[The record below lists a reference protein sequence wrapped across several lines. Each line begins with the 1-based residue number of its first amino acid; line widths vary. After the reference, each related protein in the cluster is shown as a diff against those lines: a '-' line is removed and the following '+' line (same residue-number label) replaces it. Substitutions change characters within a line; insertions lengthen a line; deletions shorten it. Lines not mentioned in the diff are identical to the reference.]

1 VGVQTA
7 HHAVI
12 AVFVKIACPFTTRG
26 AVYKYSCYRCLSRIF
41 LPRLEN
47 TYPRVCLTH
56 LQPISQQ
63 PFISFTFPRSTSVT
77 LGLSHHRDHQS
88 NSPRY
93 PTSTTVMPSRNLYVR
108 ASLDL
113 VTPRPLGNAD
123 GNVFD
128 KAFNQE
134 MDLEEWN
141 DWMRWEGGAE
151 LEFPGMDRRESSTSN
166 ISSPETWFTDVECLG
181 RDAISTTYSTANEF
195 PMEDAPFEFDDN
207 PLSTTFI
214 PSPTSTLFPTKAQAT
229 QNVQRP
235 FRGYT
240 SLTAAEEQSLQ
251 DIAMPYRMLSK
262 IKIASVASSSTAS
275 HSSMSPSPSPE
286 PEFRTRKRKNNKRK
300 TSVDDEE
307 LPTALTQSRKR
318 GHNAIEKRYRTNL
331 NEKINCLRDGV
342 PALCRHSSSESKS
355 GDEAEDSDGEGVDS
369 KTGQQKYGKAAVLTR
384 ALEYIQHLEST
395 TQRLGNE
402 VDVLKT
408 RVGAFEKLAMS
419 GSLILNGSGAS
430 ALNAPVEVKSETL
443 ESIQAGKFIS
453 HPEPASRILIQYLQI
468 SSKSSPKQS
477 QSQDLRHGEEI
488 PSRPRF
494 VDVGRG

>member
-1 VGVQTA
+1 
-7 HHAVI
+7 
-12 AVFVKIACPFTTRG
+12 
-26 AVYKYSCYRCLSRIF
+26 
-41 LPRLEN
+41 
-47 TYPRVCLTH
+47 
-56 LQPISQQ
+56 
-63 PFISFTFPRSTSVT
+63 
-77 LGLSHHRDHQS
+77 
-88 NSPRY
+88 
-93 PTSTTVMPSRNLYVR
+93 MPSRNLYVR

-113 VTPRPLGNAD
+113 VTPQLLCNAD
-123 GNVFD
+123 GNIFD

-134 MDLEEWN
+134 MDMEEWN

-151 LEFPGMDRRESSTSN
+151 LEFPGIDRRESSASN
-166 ISSPETWFTDVECLG
+166 ISSPETWSTDVECLG
-181 RDAISTTYSTANEF
+181 RHAISTSYSAANEF

-207 PLSTTFI
+207 PLSTTCV
-214 PSPTSTLFPTKAQAT
+214 PGPTSTLFPTKAQVT

-240 SLTAAEEQSLQ
+240 SLTAAEEQNLQ
-251 DIAMPYRMLSK
+251 DIAMPYRVLSK
-262 IKIASVASSSTAS
+262 IKIASVPSSPTAS

-286 PEFRTRKRKNNKRK
+286 PESRSRKRKNNKRK
-300 TSVDDEE
+300 TSIDDEE

-384 ALEYIQHLEST
+384 ALEYIQHLEGT

-419 GSLILNGSGAS
+419 GSLILNGNGAA

-453 HPEPASRILIQYLQI
+453 HPESASRTLIEYLQI

-488 PSRPRF
+488 PSKPRF
-494 VDVGRG
+494 VNVGRG

>member
-1 VGVQTA
+1 
-7 HHAVI
+7 
-12 AVFVKIACPFTTRG
+12 
-26 AVYKYSCYRCLSRIF
+26 
-41 LPRLEN
+41 
-47 TYPRVCLTH
+47 
-56 LQPISQQ
+56 
-63 PFISFTFPRSTSVT
+63 
-77 LGLSHHRDHQS
+77 
-88 NSPRY
+88 
-93 PTSTTVMPSRNLYVR
+93 
-108 ASLDL
+108 
-113 VTPRPLGNAD
+113 
-123 GNVFD
+123 
-128 KAFNQE
+128 
-134 MDLEEWN
+134 
-141 DWMRWEGGAE
+141 MRWEGGAE
-151 LEFPGMDRRESSTSN
+151 LEFPGPDRRENSASN
-166 ISSPETWFTDVECLG
+166 ISSPETWSTDVECLG
-181 RDAISTTYSTANEF
+181 RDTISPSYSTANEF
-195 PMEDAPFEFDDN
+195 PMEDAPFEFDDS
-207 PLSTTFI
+207 PLSTTCI
-214 PSPTSTLFPTKAQAT
+214 PLGPASTLFSTKAQAT

-240 SLTAAEEQSLQ
+240 SLTAAEEQNLQ

-262 IKIASVASSSTAS
+262 IKIASVPSSPTLS

-300 TSVDDEE
+300 TSVDDED

-355 GDEAEDSDGEGVDS
+355 GDEAEDSDGEEVDS

-395 TQRLGNE
+395 TQRLGSE

-419 GSLILNGSGAS
+419 GSLILNGNGAA

-453 HPEPASRILIQYLQI
+453 HPEPASRTLIQYLQI
-468 SSKSSPKQS
+468 SNKSSPKQS
-477 QSQDLRHGEEI
+477 QCQDLRHGEEI
-488 PSRPRF
+488 QSKPRF
-494 VDVGRG
+494 VNVGRG